1 MAPPAHEKTKPPAE
15 GLKADNE
22 SYEVPQQSVH
32 VAALDTREA
41 SEQTCSG
48 TGLRTAAEP
57 ADRVHSGAK
66 KEFER
71 IDLGGQCLGSLG
83 QHVYGLLLGV
93 LPLRTRQGHGHR
105 KS

>member
-1 MAPPAHEKTKPPAE
+1 MKRRSLQLRA
-15 GLKADNE
+15 LKADNK

-41 SEQTCSG
+41 SEQTCSD

-93 LPLRTRQGHGHR
+93 LHFAARTRA
-105 KS
+105 